1 MRLFTKTVSN
11 TSIAAILRVKLPRL
25 SPLHNVVARSLLLL
39 VLPAAP
45 TPSATVRILPSPVPA
60 SHLDLLGELLAISS
74 LQCQLREQVHIRLL
88 PQLPLLPK
96 HPMRPRRR
104 PLQLHPWLSTIHS
117 NYLMLR

>member
-11 TSIAAILRVKLPRL
+11 TSIAAILRVKLSRL

-45 TPSATVRILPSPVPA
+45 APSTTVRILPSPVPA
-60 SHLDLLGELLAISS
+60 SHLDLFRKLLAIPS
-74 LQCQLREQVHIRLL
+74 LQRQLREQVHIRLL

-104 PLQLHPWLSTIHS
+104 PLQLHPRLSTIHS
-117 NYLMLR
+117 NYLML